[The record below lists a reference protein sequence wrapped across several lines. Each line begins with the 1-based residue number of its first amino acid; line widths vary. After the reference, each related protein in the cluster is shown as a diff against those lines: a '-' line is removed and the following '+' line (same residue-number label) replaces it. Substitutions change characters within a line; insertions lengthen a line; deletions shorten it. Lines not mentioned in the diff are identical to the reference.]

1 MCNIFLRGIQ
11 KRFLV
16 TDEYKAR
23 MWCSELKWQH
33 ESTFTPASNI
43 SPIRYVPYLS
53 RSISLTAVQS
63 SVDSGSTLYFP
74 HDHINVKFQC
84 RSPVLSTSR
93 AQWVSCLCWSFY
105 CPPTCTP
112 ALHLLIGFGL
122 YTSTETSSISQTE
135 WSFWFGF
142 VCWFCPPTFWL
153 MEPGLPWPSKHCLTP
168 PAVCFWQPELQP
180 ELLTI

>member
-1 MCNIFLRGIQ
+1 MTFSSLLSWLIEQLFTVSCKTLLSDPDKNNKCPYALLLYVLLHQSRQTLQSPPIFTFMWNIFLRGIQ

-53 RSISLTAVQS
+53 RRISLTAVQS

-84 RSPVLSTSR
+84 RSPFVHQSCSVSFLPLLVTWLSTYLHTCS
-93 AQWVSCLCWSFY
+93 S
-105 CPPTCTP
+105 PP
-112 ALHLLIGFGL
+112 H
-122 YTSTETSSISQTE
+122 
-135 WSFWFGF
+135 WFWFIYQH
-142 VCWFCPPTFWL
+142 WN
-153 MEPGLPWPSKHCLTP
+153 
-168 PAVCFWQPELQP
+168 
-180 ELLTI
+180 